1 MDGDAGG
8 DVPAR
13 VVPSSPKR
21 RVVGGRDGTRP
32 SAEVAQVAFDVSP
45 LDRGQS
51 AEFQRRLH
59 AARISFV
66 MAAGCVYVPVP
77 RADDARDLLAVLS
90 AEAPGDDSPF
100 DENPFH
106 RVEVRG
112 LGTPAARWRRLVG
125 ALVDGMVFGALVVAC
140 VELGAS
146 AGIGWALVGVVT
158 VLMTW
163 SIGATPGK
171 LAVGTRVRDVGT
183 GENPNPWRAALRWG
197 TPWIGGLL
205 AAVVPLGPILLY
217 LGYLFS
223 VTLVLFSSDGRG
235 VHDLVAG
242 TVVVNA
248 ASPR

>member
-21 RVVGGRDGTRP
+21 RVVGGRDGTRA

-51 AEFQRRLH
+51 ADFQRRLH

-112 LGTPAARWRRLVG
+112 LGT
-125 ALVDGMVFGALVVAC
+125 
-140 VELGAS
+140 
-146 AGIGWALVGVVT
+146 
-158 VLMTW
+158 
-163 SIGATPGK
+163 
-171 LAVGTRVRDVGT
+171 
-183 GENPNPWRAALRWG
+183 
-197 TPWIGGLL
+197 
-205 AAVVPLGPILLY
+205 
-217 LGYLFS
+217 
-223 VTLVLFSSDGRG
+223 
-235 VHDLVAG
+235 
-242 TVVVNA
+242 
-248 ASPR
+248 